1 MWRSAADGRPPAFKR
16 KRGVSVTGTI
26 LEMRNISKAFYG
38 NYVLEGVSMEVQ
50 AGEIYAII
58 GQNGAGKSTLMKVLS
73 GVYPRGSYE
82 GTILLE
88 GQEVSFSGVREAEKN
103 GVIMIPQELEVF
115 SNLSVA
121 ENLYFNSLSDGL
133 FVDWKRLYVN
143 AEKDLAK
150 FGLGY
155 IDPHQNMEELTRG
168 QQQMLLIVKALIQA
182 QEKARVLI
190 LDEPT
195 ASLTESETNVLFDYL
210 DQIKR
215 RGIACLYISHRLAE
229 VFRISQRI
237 MVMRNGQKIEV
248 YETNE
253 EQRKEIIHCMI
264 GQEPQNNNTDIVAFG
279 ENILNVEN
287 LTVYDRVVKDRKL
300 VDSLSFRVRAGEI
313 LGVYG
318 FLGSGKT
325 ETAMA
330 LYSAWEGKCEGKILL
345 EGKDLV
351 AKTPKA
357 AIENGVV
364 MLPEDRRQAIFEAR
378 NIRENMS
385 LLIVDRFKNAL
396 HMLDKKQENLK
407 MQGQKEILKLKCR
420 SLEDMPNSLSGGN
433 KQKALVARVLST
445 GAKILIFDEPSVGVD
460 IGTRLDLYETLREN
474 ARATQCGIIV
484 FSSDQ
489 DEILQVSDEVLV
501 LKNGRQAAFY
511 GQEEVKTGKI
521 DQNTL
526 VMAAIS
532 S

>member
-1 MWRSAADGRPPAFKR
+1 MH
-16 KRGVSVTGTI
+16 
-26 LEMRNISKAFYG
+26 NISKAFYG
-38 NYVLEGVSMEVQ
+38 NYVLEDVSMEVR

-73 GVYPRGSYE
+73 GVYPK
-82 GTILLE
+82 GTYQGEILLD
-88 GQEVSFSGVREAEKN
+88 GQEVSFSGVREAEN
-103 GVIMIPQELEVF
+103 HGVIMIPQELEVF
-115 SNLSVA
+115 TNLSVA
-121 ENLYFNSLSDGL
+121 ENLYFNCLSSGML
-133 FVDWKRLYVN
+133 IDWQKLYAD
-143 AEKDLAK
+143 AERDLAK
-150 FGLGY
+150 FGMQY
-155 IDPHQNMEELTRG
+155 IDPHQSMEELTRG

-182 QEKARVLI
+182 QEKAKVLI

-210 DQIKR
+210 NQIKQ

-237 MVMRNGQKIEV
+237 MVMRNGRKIEV

-253 EQRKEIIHCMI
+253 ERRKEIISCMI
-264 GQEPQNNNTDIVAFG
+264 GQEPKNSNTGIASFG
-279 ENILNVEN
+279 ENILTVEN
-287 LTVYDRVVKDRKL
+287 LTVYDKVIKNRKL
-300 VDSLSFRVRAGEI
+300 VDSLSFQVRAGEI

-318 FLGSGKT
+318 LLGSGKT

-330 LYSAWEGKCEGKILL
+330 LYSAWEGAYEGKFYLD
-345 EGKDLV
+345 GKELTV
-351 AKTPKA
+351 KTPKGS
-357 AIENGVV
+357 IDSGIV

-385 LLIVDRFKNAL
+385 LLVLDRFKG
-396 HMLDKKQENLK
+396 MLRTLDERLENLEMRK
-407 MQGQKEILKLKCR
+407 QKEILKLKCR

-445 GAKILIFDEPSVGVD
+445 GAKLLIFDEPSVGVD
-460 IGTRLDLYETLREN
+460 IGTRLDLYEILREN
-474 ARATQCGIIV
+474 ARASQCGIIV

-501 LKNGRQAAFY
+501 LKNGKQAAFY
-511 GQEEVKTGKI
+511 GQEEIKSGKI

-532 S
+532 R